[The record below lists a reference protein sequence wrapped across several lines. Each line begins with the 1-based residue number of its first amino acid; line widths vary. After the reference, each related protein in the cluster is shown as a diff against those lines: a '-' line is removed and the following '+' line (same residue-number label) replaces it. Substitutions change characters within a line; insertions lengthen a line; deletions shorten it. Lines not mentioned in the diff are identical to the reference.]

1 MASQS
6 LADLIRRGVT
16 FTPADAVAIAQ
27 QLISCINLAVEPSPP
42 FGPPT
47 IDTVHVGADGTVF
60 CGACASTPAVSE
72 VARLIEAMLPAGVKM
87 PGALR
92 YAVARAFLDVDAPP
106 FDSLDEFSA
115 ALARTEPAN
124 RVEVVRALYQ
134 RAVQVP
140 LPRAPLALVHPAPLA
155 WVQPAARAPV
165 HPAALSPTPPP
176 ALSLVHPAVQP
187 PPVQPIAQA
196 PVQTP
201 NDGVD
206 RRRAAPSSAELR
218 RHLRQ
223 ADAALFASQSRGPH
237 WALGGAM

>member
-87 PGALR
+87 PGTLR
-92 YAVARAFLDVDAPP
+92 YTIARAFLDVDAPP
-106 FDSLDEFSA
+106 FDSLQEFSA
-115 ALARTEPAN
+115 ALARSEPPN
-124 RVEVVRALYQ
+124 RVEVVRGLYQ
-134 RAVQVP
+134 RAVQ
-140 LPRAPLALVHPAPLA
+140 ALVKTPL
-155 WVQPAARAPV
+155 
-165 HPAALSPTPPP
+165 
-176 ALSLVHPAVQP
+176 
-187 PPVQPIAQA
+187 
-196 PVQTP
+196 VQTPLVQTPLVQTPLVQMP

-206 RRRAAPSSAELR
+206 RRRPAVAPAELR
-218 RHLRQ
+218 RQLRQ

-237 WALGGAM
+237 WALGGAMAAMIAFGAGYAAMGVLPHTM